1 MKKFASLFL
10 CMLMIAGLV
19 SGCGNSGNTE
29 PAASPAASESAAAPA
44 ASESAAAPAAS
55 ESAAPAPADAK
66 YKEDIV
72 IGISGKIISLDP
84 QENSNT
90 QHNYYFRMVFDTL
103 IDFDNQT
110 QELKP
115 CVATEW
121 STEDAI
127 TYTFKLR
134 DDVVF
139 HNGEPL
145 KASDVVWT
153 FQRAPGTGSSSPLG
167 NMMTEVKAIDD
178 YTVEITLDK
187 KNVDFPYLLTLP
199 TASLMS
205 QKAVEDDPTE
215 GTGIG
220 SGPFKLD
227 SYEFGGFLKVVRN
240 EDFWGEVTPT
250 KSVNLRYM
258 PENSPRLIALQT
270 GEIDVCQDPDTLE
283 LSHIEDDPNLE
294 LQTYMGSSITYVAF
308 NYKKAP
314 FDNQDFRLAVCYGID
329 AQEMIDVVR
338 DGKAQKCL
346 SLWGWNQYAYNG
358 GIGINGESTS
368 YEYNP
373 ELAKEYLAK
382 AFPNGGA
389 SFKLSISS
397 GDRKAIGELMQ
408 AQLKQIGIDVELVEY
423 DTAGLSTTTTAG
435 EHDAC
440 VYGCGMNI
448 FGDDA
453 RRLICPGTGVNK
465 SHYDNP
471 RVNELMDLAVAEQD
485 DAQRTAYYEEVQQV
499 CFDDGAYMPIYF
511 TEAFFGVKQGVS
523 GIDFYP
529 TSHHDFSNI
538 VMIEQ

>member
-10 CMLMIAGLV
+10 CMIMSVGLI
-19 SGCGNSGNTE
+19 SGCSSGSNDTAQTSQAPAAESSAPATSESAKPAE
-29 PAASPAASESAAAPA
+29 PAAPAEG
-44 ASESAAAPAAS
+44 
-55 ESAAPAPADAK
+55 AK
-66 YKEDIV
+66 YKEDIIV
-72 IGISGKIISLDP
+72 GISGKIIALDP

-103 IDFDNQT
+103 LDFDNQKL
-110 QELKP
+110 ELKP
-115 CVATEW
+115 NLATEW
-121 STEDAI
+121 STDDAI

-134 DDVVF
+134 DDAYF
-139 HNGEPL
+139 HNGEQV

-153 FQRAPGTGSSSPLG
+153 FKRAVDSSTSVTLG
-167 NMMTEVKAIDD
+167 KMMEEVKAVDD
-178 YTVEITLDK
+178 FTVEIKLFT
-187 KNVDFPYLLTLP
+187 KNVDFPYMLTLP
-199 TASLMS
+199 TSSIMS
-205 QKAVEDDPTE
+205 EKAVADDPIE
-215 GTGIG
+215 GTGVG
-220 SGPFKLD
+220 SGPWMVD
-227 SYEFGGFLKVVRN
+227 SYEFGDYFKMVRN
-240 EDFWGEVTPT
+240 ENFWGEVTPT

-258 PENSPRLIALQT
+258 PENSPRLIALET
-270 GEIDVCQDPDTLE
+270 GEIDVCQEPDTLE
-283 LSHIEDDPNLE
+283 LGHIEDTQGLE
-294 LQTYMGSSITYVAF
+294 LQSYMGSSITYVAF

-314 FDNQDFRLAVCYGID
+314 FDNPDFRLAVCYGID
-329 AQEMIDVVR
+329 AEEIMDVVR
-338 DGKAQKCL
+338 DGKAEKCL
-346 SLWGWNQYAYNG
+346 SIWGWNQYGYNG
-358 GIGINGESTS
+358 GTGTNGESTS

-373 ELAKEYLAK
+373 ELAKEYLLK
-382 AFPNGGA
+382 AYPEGTA

-448 FGDDA
+448 FGDDS

-485 DAQRTAYYEEVQQV
+485 EAKRLDYYAEVQQI
-499 CFDDGAYMPIYF
+499 CFEDGAYMPIYF
-511 TEAFFGVKQGVS
+511 SEVFFGVKEGVS
-523 GIDFYP
+523 GIDYYP

-538 VMIEQ
+538 VMVEK